1 MLKVITNNV
10 DSDTEDDKVTE
21 IIKNKRGRPKKTD
34 QNTISKYTIKKKNTY
49 PHREIKKTYLIILK
63 INNEDIKVYKINTNN
78 ENNRNKNNIN
88 NINGINIFNDYKN
101 NINDYK
107 NNEYK
112 NNDYKNNDMNI
123 LINDFYNTKIVP
135 LFVGNIPIKL
145 FDKNLSE
152 EDSQNINCSKEYI
165 RNTTEFICPLL
176 KNNNGHEW
184 PQKSPYL
191 CFNCSCNFSGSPLGV
206 PVRIYKDIIYCEG
219 NICDFGCLLRYMYD
233 TLDIKDFI
241 ERYPLVCAMYWMIYG
256 INMDDN
262 DIKMALPKTMLSKF
276 GGTLS
281 DIEYHDFH
289 KINSDRLVEVYQLP
303 FVPSLLRIY
312 DVKVSTNPT
321 IIFNKDI
328 KKKKLEIKEKPYIP
342 IDMDKLQQAKSNIL
356 RLKKIC
362 I

>member
-107 NNEYK
+107 NNE
-112 NNDYKNNDMNI
+112 YKNNDMNI

-256 INMDDN
+256 INMDNN